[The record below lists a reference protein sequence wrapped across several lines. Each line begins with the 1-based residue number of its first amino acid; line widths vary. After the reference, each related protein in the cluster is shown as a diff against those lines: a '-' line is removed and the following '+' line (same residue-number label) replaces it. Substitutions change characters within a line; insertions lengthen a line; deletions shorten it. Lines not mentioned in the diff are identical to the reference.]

1 MPDVLLKDTVDSLAG
16 KDFCSATGDPISN
29 LGELQVPL
37 ITREKTLRG
46 MVFQG
51 APVAK
56 PLASAKKTCQ
66 AGHMVIFDEGNS
78 FI

>member
-1 MPDVLLKDTVDSLAG
+1 MV
-16 KDFCSATGDPISN
+16 
-29 LGELQVPL
+29 
-37 ITREKTLRG
+37 TREKTLRG

-56 PLASAKKTCQ
+56 PLASVKKICQ

-78 FI
+78 FIYNKTIGEVNV